1 MIESGLDVPGDRES
15 NKESRAD
22 DPENKGDP
30 ADDYSDSRSEDDWD
44 LQRSLKKGAHPNFG
58 VI

>member
-1 MIESGLDVPGDRES
+1 MPGDRES
-15 NKESRAD
+15 NEGSRAD